1 MSQDTTLV
9 LNQDK
14 GFNVSEKYVAVKTQG
29 IVETLEAR
37 GFSVTAHSKKRVRD
51 ASKEGF
57 QKHLV
62 RMSHNEMTLR
72 GVGDSRPELVI
83 VNAHDGT
90 SSVRLM
96 LGIFRLVCSNGLIV
110 GNTFGGYN
118 IRHSGNALERLD
130 VGLVAL
136 TDALPEVNDTI
147 ERWSN
152 IKVSDYQQRI
162 FAVGASRLILGED
175 SGASADVDSMLRVRR
190 TGDADSNLWSVYNRI
205 QESMIRGGIRYTKPT
220 FDDHG
225 GILNVKGS
233 VTRAVRSIDRQVS
246 LNRNLWNLTQDV
258 AAEVA

>member
-9 LNQDK
+9 LNQTQ
-14 GFNVSEKYVAVKTQG
+14 GLNVSEKYVPVRTAS
-29 IVETLEAR
+29 IVETLEKR
-37 GFSVTAHSKKRVRD
+37 GYAVTSHSKKRVRD

-62 RMSHNEMTLR
+62 RMSHNDMILKN
-72 GVGDSRPELVI
+72 VNDSRPELVI

-136 TDALPEVNDTI
+136 TDSLPEVNDTI

-152 IKVSDYQQRI
+152 IKVSEHQQRI
-162 FAVGASRLILGED
+162 FAIGASRLILGEH
-175 SGASADVDSMLRVRR
+175 SPAVADVDSMLRVRR
-190 TGDADSNLWSVYNRI
+190 AGDAESSLWSVYNRI

-220 FDDHG
+220 FDANGLMSIKG
-225 GILNVKGS
+225 GT
-233 VTRAVRSIDRQVS
+233 TRAVRSIDRQVS
-246 LNRNLWNLTQDV
+246 LNRDLWNLTQD
-258 AAEVA
+258 AASEIAA